1 MSDRRHSAIPLR
13 EQAAMML
20 MRASPIAPLDV
31 HDAGLVI
38 DAMQPVFVEAGTVFI
53 EEGQADNNE
62 FMALLIEGQVRAE
75 SATNAPGEDM
85 VISVIDAGSLI
96 GEMGLIDGAPRSA
109 TCTALTDL
117 KLAILT
123 REALRGLIALH
134 PAVASRLLLA
144 VAGLLGVRVR
154 ESNRRLRTL
163 SQVAKAMQRELDA
176 THAINRRLLR
186 EHDGLDAPIS
196 VQAALRPSGVPTLD
210 SGFDTDLA
218 PPNFS
223 PPGGR

>member
-1 MSDRRHSAIPLR
+1 MNKLRNPATPLR
-13 EQAAMML
+13 DQAALML
-20 MRASPIAPLDV
+20 IRASPVAELDV
-31 HDAGLVI
+31 HDAGLVV

-53 EEGQADNNE
+53 EEGQTDGNE

-75 SATNAPGEDM
+75 NATGAPGEDM
-85 VISVIDAGSLI
+85 VISLIGAGSLI

-117 KLAILT
+117 KLAILS
-123 REALRGLIALH
+123 RDALRGLVEVQ
-134 PAVASRLLLA
+134 PAVAARLLLT
-144 VAGLLGVRVR
+144 VAGLLGERVR

-186 EHDGLDAPIS
+186 AHDIGAPSS
-196 VQAALRPSGVPTLD
+196 VNAALQPPGLPALD

-218 PPNFS
+218 PSNFG
-223 PPGGR
+223 PLDGR

>member
-1 MSDRRHSAIPLR
+1 MSNRPNAAIPLR
-13 EQAAMML
+13 DQAALML
-20 MRASPIAPLDV
+20 MRASPIAELDV
-31 HDAGLVI
+31 DGAGLVI

-53 EEGQADNNE
+53 EEGQTDGNE

-75 SATNAPGEDM
+75 NATGEPGEDV
-85 VISVIDAGSLI
+85 VISLIGPGSLI

-117 KLAILT
+117 KLAILS
-123 REALRGLIALH
+123 REALRGLVEVQPAIA
-134 PAVASRLLLA
+134 ARLLLA

-186 EHDGLDAPIS
+186 AHDGVDAPASIN
-196 VQAALRPSGVPTLD
+196 ATLPPPGRPALD
-210 SGFDTDLA
+210 SGFNTDLA
-218 PPNFS
+218 PSNFG
-223 PPGGR
+223 PLDGR

>member
-1 MSDRRHSAIPLR
+1 MSERRPSAIPLR

-53 EEGQADNNE
+53 EEGQTDNNE

-75 SATNAPGEDM
+75 NATNAPGEDM

-154 ESNRRLRTL
+154 ENNRRLRTL
-163 SQVAKAMQRELDA
+163 SQVTKAMQRELDA

-186 EHDGLDAPIS
+186 EHDGMEAPIGT
-196 VQAALRPSGVPTLD
+196 QAALRSSGVPALD

-218 PPNFS
+218 PPNFR
-223 PPGGR
+223 PIDGR